1 MKLQKLFRR
10 EIPKQGNRKNEGAIL
25 ILFALSLVFFLLARF
40 IPSKQAEAAKSEMLG
55 ASKTMAEA
63 LTAIRECR
71 HEKGLA
77 FDESSD
83 PNLTGL
89 IGLEYSPIT
98 TSIGS
103 LEAKRT
109 TTNPNF
115 AALVVFLLRNAGA
128 KKGDAIAVGA
138 SSSFPAVIVAVL
150 SAAKAMGLRAV
161 VISSLGAS
169 QWGANDPRFHWL
181 DIQDCLSRAGV
192 FNTAPIALSLGGD
205 KDRGEDMSPE
215 GRSLLMERIRKSG
228 IFFIDEPDL
237 RRNVE
242 TRMSLFEAKAGEGK
256 IKAFVN
262 VGGSWPNM
270 GEDSEVLK
278 LKPGLI
284 KIKEFPADER
294 RGILYEMALRKVPVV
309 HLLYIKGLVERYGF
323 PWNPS
328 PLPEPGQG
336 RIYELVAE
344 RQKTF
349 LYLAVSY
356 FLLLI
361 FVFIFKSR
369 FVKLLKKLR
378 PKARFPEYE

>member
-1 MKLQKLFRR
+1 MRLKRLFRR

-25 ILFALSLVFFLLARF
+25 ILFTLSLAFFLLARF
-40 IPSKQAEAAKSEMLG
+40 IPSKQAEAAKSEMLR

-77 FDESSD
+77 FDESGD

-115 AALVVFLLRNAGA
+115 AALVVLLLRNAGA
-128 KKGDAIAVGA
+128 KKRDAIAVGA

-161 VISSLGAS
+161 IISSLGAS

-181 DIQDCLSRAGV
+181 DIQDCLSKAGV
-192 FNTAPIALSLGGD
+192 FDSPPIALSLGGN

-215 GRSLLMERIRKSG
+215 GRSLLIEQIRKSG

-237 RRNVE
+237 KRNVE
-242 TRMSLFEAKAGEGK
+242 TRMRLYEDKAGEGK

-278 LKPGLI
+278 LEPGLT
-284 KIKEFPADER
+284 KIKEFPAEQG

-309 HLLYIKGLVERYGF
+309 HLLYIKGLLERYGL

>member
-1 MKLQKLFRR
+1 MRLLRLSSR
-10 EIPKQGNRKNEGAIL
+10 EIPKQGSRKNQGAIL

-40 IPSKQAEAAKSEMLG
+40 IPSKQAEAAKSEMLR

-63 LTAIRECR
+63 LTTIRECR
-71 HEKGLA
+71 MEKGLP
-77 FDESSD
+77 FDESHD

-115 AALVVFLLRNAGA
+115 AALVVFLLREAGA
-128 KKGDAIAVGA
+128 KKGDAVAVGA

-150 SAAKAMGLRAV
+150 SAAKAIGLKAV

-181 DIQDCLSRAGV
+181 DVQDCLLRAGV
-192 FNTAPIALSLGGD
+192 FDTAPIALSLGGD

-215 GRSLLMERIRKSG
+215 GRSLLIEQIRKSG
-228 IFFIDEPDL
+228 IFFLDEPDL

-242 TRMSLFEAKAGEGK
+242 TRMGLYEDKAGEGK

-262 VGGSWPNM
+262 IGGSWPNM

-278 LKPGLI
+278 LKPGLT
-284 KIKEFPADER
+284 KIKEFPAEQG

-309 HLLYIKGLVERYGF
+309 HLLYIRGLVERYGLAWD
-323 PWNPS
+323 PL

-336 RIYELVAE
+336 RIYELAAE

-349 LYLAVSY
+349 LYLAVVY
-356 FLLLI
+356 FLLVIMALI
-361 FVFIFKSR
+361 FRYKFR
-369 FVKLLKKLR
+369 F
-378 PKARFPEYE
+378 